1 MTLFRREQHILVT
14 GASSGIGRACAML
27 CSRLGASVIAC
38 GRSEERLAAAR
49 TQCSSPAH
57 WHNEARDLVADIEWL
72 PQWVADLR
80 HKYGRLWGLV
90 HAAGEG
96 RLDSISYFEL
106 DEARSH
112 LELNFLV
119 PMQLAK
125 GFSDRRNFVRG
136 GAMLFLSSASA
147 VYPEKGHCL
156 YGAAKAALA
165 AAMKAVSQEMAPKG
179 LRVHC
184 IAPGWVRTPMLD
196 AAIENMGE
204 SYEAKEKARY
214 PLGLGEPE
222 DAAWMAAFLLSDR
235 ARWITGQNFV
245 LGGGCY

>member
-1 MTLFRREQHILVT
+1 MNLFSHEQHILVT
-14 GASSGIGRACAML
+14 GASSGIGRACAIL
-27 CSRLGASVIAC
+27 CNRLGASVIAS
-38 GRSEERLAAAR
+38 GRNGERLDNAR
-49 TQCSSPAH
+49 AECPNPAQ
-57 WHNEARDLVADIEWL
+57 WHNEIKELRTEI
-72 PQWVADLR
+72 ADLPTWIGR
-80 HKYGRLWGLV
+80 LRQKYGRLWGMI

-96 RLDSISYFEL
+96 RLDSISCFDL
-106 DEARSH
+106 AEAATH
-112 LELNFLV
+112 MDLNFLV

-125 GFSDRRNFVRG
+125 GFSDRRNFARG

-165 AAMKAVSQEMAPKG
+165 TAMKAVSQEMAHKG

-184 IAPGWVRTPMLD
+184 LAPGWIRTPMLKV
-196 AAIENMGE
+196 AKENMGE
-204 SYEAKEKARY
+204 SYAAKEEARY

-222 DAAWMAAFLLSDR
+222 DVAEMAAFLLSDK